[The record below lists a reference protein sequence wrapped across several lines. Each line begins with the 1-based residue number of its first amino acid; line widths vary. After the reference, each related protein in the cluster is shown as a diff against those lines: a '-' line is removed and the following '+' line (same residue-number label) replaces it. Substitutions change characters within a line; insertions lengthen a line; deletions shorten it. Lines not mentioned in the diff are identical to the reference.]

1 MVVIRL
7 VLTKNWT
14 MDADVLSLMI
24 LTRISL

>member
-1 MVVIRL
+1 MVVICL

-14 MDADVLSLMI
+14 MAADMLSLMI

>member
-7 VLTKNWT
+7 VLPKNWT
-14 MDADVLSLMI
+14 MAADVLSLMI

>member
-14 MDADVLSLMI
+14 MAADVLSLMI

>member
-7 VLTKNWT
+7 VLIKNWT
-14 MDADVLSLMI
+14 MAADVLSLMI